1 MAGGRDPDRA
11 SRRAFKLREPPLLL
25 PLPLPLPLPAEA
37 SRWRG
42 GAPGGPLHPASGQ
55 PPGHLRTGPPGAGAA
70 AAVTGP

>member
-11 SRRAFKLREPPLLL
+11 SRRAFKLREPPR

-42 GAPGGPLHPASGQ
+42 GAPAGPSTP
-55 PPGHLRTGPPGAGAA
+55 PPGNPRATSGPDRRAPE
-70 AAVTGP
+70 PRPP

>member
-11 SRRAFKLREPPLLL
+11 SRRAFKLREPPL

-37 SRWRG
+37 SRCRAG
-42 GAPGGPLHPASGQ
+42 PRRAPPPRLK
-55 PPGHLRTGPPGAGAA
+55 PPGNHLRTGPPGAGAA